1 MSSVVQVG
9 AVAQRRAFRQDRA
22 LIAAGVGG
30 LLLSGLAFAIVATSD
45 QPGDRPL
52 IAFVRAL
59 IIAIPIAVG
68 IWLWSQPPYERFGR
82 LLVVAGYVSFIA
94 ALAESSNSWLYSIGR
109 VGIWAAETVM
119 IYLILSFPSGR
130 LKTTPERVLVGGMVV
145 FTVVLFAPV
154 LLIEESIPPAAAG
167 ASCWVDCPANPFF
180 VLSSEPDFLEG
191 WIRPVRRLLV
201 ISVFV
206 GTTLLLVWRIRA
218 ASYLMRKTLAPVLV
232 VAILRCLAFLL
243 LVVVMRDLGLFLGA
257 RVWVGWIFF
266 LGLPAIAIAFLVGV
280 LSRRLHAGAA
290 IQRLAG
296 QLRDDPNLDLP
307 VAMGEAI
314 GDPSLEVAYWAPGP
328 RGPWVDEKGRGVTL
342 PGKDSARS
350 PTEIRGHDG
359 PVALL
364 IHDRALDE
372 QEEFLQAVGTIAAS
386 ALENRRLTAQVD
398 ASLEELHESR
408 ARIQAAADA
417 ERQRMERDLHD
428 GAQQRLVALRVRVE
442 LAGELMDEDPGRG
455 PDLLSELGS
464 ELEEALDEVRAL
476 ARGIYPS
483 LLADRG
489 IVAALRA
496 AGRRHPVPTT
506 IEADGVGRYPPE
518 LETAVYFC
526 CLEALQNTAKHAS
539 TASSVSITL
548 VDEPA
553 ALSFA
558 VADDGIG
565 FSVGA
570 NGSGQGLTNMR
581 DRLAAVGGELKI
593 QSAPGEGTSVVGL
606 ISLSR
611 SG

>member
-1 MSSVVQVG
+1 
-9 AVAQRRAFRQDRA
+9 
-22 LIAAGVGG
+22 
-30 LLLSGLAFAIVATSD
+30 
-45 QPGDRPL
+45 
-52 IAFVRAL
+52 
-59 IIAIPIAVG
+59 
-68 IWLWSQPPYERFGR
+68 
-82 LLVVAGYVSFIA
+82 
-94 ALAESSNSWLYSIGR
+94 
-109 VGIWAAETVM
+109 
-119 IYLILSFPSGR
+119 
-130 LKTTPERVLVGGMVV
+130 
-145 FTVVLFAPV
+145 
-154 LLIEESIPPAAAG
+154 
-167 ASCWVDCPANPFF
+167 
-180 VLSSEPDFLEG
+180 
-191 WIRPVRRLLV
+191 
-201 ISVFV
+201 
-206 GTTLLLVWRIRA
+206 
-218 ASYLMRKTLAPVLV
+218 MRKTLAPVLV
-232 VAILRCLAFLL
+232 VAILRCLACLL

-257 RVWVGWIFF
+257 RSVVGWIFF

-280 LSRRLHAGAA
+280 LHRRLHAGAA
-290 IQRLAG
+290 LQRLARR
-296 QLRDDPNLDLP
+296 LRDDPNLNLP

-314 GDPSLEVAYWAPGP
+314 GDPSLEVAYWTPGP
-328 RGPWVDEKGRGVTL
+328 RGPWVDENGRSVTL

-350 PTEIRGHDG
+350 PTEIRSHDG

-372 QEEFLQAVGTIAAS
+372 QEEFLRAVGSIAAA
-386 ALENRRLTAQVD
+386 ALENRRLAAQVD

-442 LAGELMDEDPGRG
+442 LAGELMAEDPGRG
-455 PDLLSELGS
+455 VPLMRELGL

-526 CLEALQNTAKHAS
+526 CLEALQNAAKHAS

-548 VDEPA
+548 VDELA
-553 ALSFA
+553 ALRFA

-565 FSVGA
+565 F
-570 NGSGQGLTNMR
+570 
-581 DRLAAVGGELKI
+581 AVGETGRVKD
-593 QSAPGEGTSVVGL
+593 
-606 ISLSR
+606 
-611 SG
+611 